1 MGHKPHRPIDVPEE
15 LLVTRTQI
23 IETVFTVRSFDKTV
37 LGAFAVAD
45 EADLTPAAVCG
56 QGIEFILAKLSLLT
70 RAG

>member
-1 MGHKPHRPIDVPEE
+1 MGHKAHRSIDVPEE
-15 LLVTRTQI
+15 LLITGTQI

-37 LGAFAVAD
+37 LGAFSVAD
-45 EADLTPAAVCG
+45 EANHTLAAVCG